1 VYPTLCCYIF
11 IAILADLLL
20 SLLSPQNYLLN
31 VTFIYG
37 EDDELVEFDK
47 RGDPP
52 GR

>member
-1 VYPTLCCYIF
+1 VYHTLCCFIF
-11 IAILADLLL
+11 ITILADLL